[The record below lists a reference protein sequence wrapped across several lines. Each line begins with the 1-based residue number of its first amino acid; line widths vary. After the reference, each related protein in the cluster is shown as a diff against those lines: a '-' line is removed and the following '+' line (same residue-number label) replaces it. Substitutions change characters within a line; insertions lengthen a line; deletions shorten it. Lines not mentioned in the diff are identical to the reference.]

1 VLLAQ
6 LRAPI
11 VAQAAS
17 PQQRPRLISLDFKDA
32 DINNILRILAEF
44 SGLNIVTSDD
54 VKGKVTVR
62 LQNVPWQQALDSVVR
77 AAKLAYVQ
85 EGNIIRVDKLENLTK
100 EAEASFR
107 AEQREVEITQRRKEA
122 DLRLAEQ
129 ERAAALARQEFDV
142 KRLQLEGLLAPTVE
156 EVVKL
161 KYGHVGIKRVQ
172 TIDFFTD
179 VVTTQEEKGIEEA
192 ITGGIKKEEGK
203 SAGMLSPR
211 GSLTVDQR
219 TNSLIVRDVPDN
231 LTKIREFIDK
241 VDRATPSIQIEAR
254 LVEMSRQDARS
265 LGVIWGGAWTPRTSS
280 TGPVVDLRGAPPGGP
295 VSAETAGAA
304 TPTTA
309 ANFPAAL
316 GTIGSLL
323 AGSTPFGLGLG
334 WLASN
339 FALDIQLQALEG
351 QKRARTLSSPSL
363 LTVDNQ
369 PATVA
374 SGQKFPIISV
384 TAVGGTLQP
393 SITYTDITTRL
404 QVTPRA
410 VGDGRILM
418 TIAVKDDVFLNSVTG
433 AGLVAPVVS
442 TRNTITQAEIVDGG
456 TVVIAGLRQESFNN
470 DERGI
475 PWLSK
480 IPVLGWL
487 FKNDLTET
495 SRRELV
501 IFLTAKVVMGA
512 GQAGL
517 TPPALPTAPG
527 LPAPPGPSGQ
537 APTAV
542 PGPVSATSIMPGAAL
557 AAASGTPMT
566 SVGAPAPAPVT
577 VPAVRPPAP
586 LWRESG
592 NGDAGGAAAR
602 DRPRGELRLARGRG
616 VAGDRPGVHDP
627 SPRPHRALEGKLL
640 RRGAALDLLPGRRQP
655 VHLRGGLRPRAAGR
669 AWRSRD
675 SAGPVP
681 RRAPADDDAARVP
694 RDHGPRGQAAG

>member
-1 VLLAQ
+1 VVGSPVLLAQ

-11 VAQAAS
+11 VAQAAGG
-17 PQQRPRLISLDFKDA
+17 QQRPRLISLDFKDA

-44 SGLNIVTSDD
+44 SGLNIVTSED
-54 VKGKVTVR
+54 VKGKVTVK

-100 EAEASFR
+100 EAEAAFK
-107 AEQREVEITQRRKEA
+107 AEQREVEISQRRKEG

-129 ERAAALARQEFDV
+129 ERAAALARQEFEV
-142 KRLQLEGLLAPTVE
+142 KRLQLEGLLAPLVE

-179 VVTTQEEKGIEEA
+179 VVSTQEEKGVEDA

-203 SAGMLSPR
+203 PAGMLSPR

-231 LTKIREFIDK
+231 LGKIKDFVDK
-241 VDRATPSIQIEAR
+241 VDRPAPSIHIEAR
-254 LVEMSRQDARS
+254 LVEMARQDARS
-265 LGVIWGGAWTPRTSS
+265 LGIIWGGAWTPRTSS
-280 TGPVVDLRGAPPGGP
+280 NGPIIDVRGAPPGGP
-295 VSAETAGAA
+295 ISGETAGAA

-309 ANFPAAL
+309 ANFPASL
-316 GTIGSLL
+316 GTIGGLL
-323 AGSTPFGLGLG
+323 AGATPFGLGLG

-363 LTVDNQ
+363 MTVDNQ

-384 TAVGGTLQP
+384 TVVGGAQQA
-393 SITYTDITTRL
+393 SVTYTDVTTRL
-404 QVTPRA
+404 QVTPRV

-418 TIAVKDDVFLNSVTG
+418 TIAVKDDVFLQPVTG
-433 AGLVAPVVS
+433 AGLIAPVVS

-456 TVVIAGLRQESFNN
+456 TVVIAGLRQERFNN

-480 IPVLGWL
+480 VPVLGWL

-495 SRRELV
+495 ERRELV
-501 IFLTAKVVMGA
+501 VFLTAKVVSSP
-512 GQAGL
+512 GQAGVA
-517 TPPALPTAPG
+517 PPALPAAPG
-527 LPAPPGPSGQ
+527 VLAPPGPSGQ
-537 APTAV
+537 APTTIPKTVSAAALE
-542 PGPVSATSIMPGAAL
+542 PAPVSA
-557 AAASGTPMT
+557 
-566 SVGAPAPAPVT
+566 PV
-577 VPAVRPPAP
+577 VRPTM
-586 LWRESG
+586 
-592 NGDAGGAAAR
+592 
-602 DRPRGELRLARGRG
+602 
-616 VAGDRPGVHDP
+616 
-627 SPRPHRALEGKLL
+627 
-640 RRGAALDLLPGRRQP
+640 
-655 VHLRGGLRPRAAGR
+655 
-669 AWRSRD
+669 
-675 SAGPVP
+675 
-681 RRAPADDDAARVP
+681 PAD
-694 RDHGPRGQAAG
+694 QAGER

>member
-1 VLLAQ
+1 VLLGCAWTFAFVGAARGGEVAGGPVLLAQ

-11 VAQAAS
+11 VAQAAGA
-17 PQQRPRLISLDFKDA
+17 QQRPRLISLDFKDA

-54 VKGKVTVR
+54 VKGKVTVK

-100 EAEASFR
+100 EAEAAFK
-107 AEQREVEITQRRKEA
+107 AEQREVEISQRRKEA

-142 KRLQLEGLLAPTVE
+142 KRKQLEDLLAPLVE
-156 EVVKL
+156 EVLKL

-179 VVTTQEEKGIEEA
+179 IVTTHEEKGVEES

-203 SAGMLSPR
+203 PAGMLSPR

-219 TNSLIVRDVPDN
+219 TNSVIVRDVPDN
-231 LTKIREFIDK
+231 LGKIKDFIEK
-241 VDRATPSIQIEAR
+241 VDRPAPSIQIEAR

-265 LGVIWGGAWTPRTSS
+265 LGVIWGGAWTPRPSPN
-280 TGPVVDLRGAPPGGP
+280 GPIIDLRGAPPGGA
-295 VSAETAGAA
+295 VSSEAAGAA

-309 ANFPAAL
+309 ANFPASL

-323 AGSTPFGLGLG
+323 SGSTPFGLGLG

-339 FALDIQLQALEG
+339 FALDLQLQALEG

-363 LTVDNQ
+363 MTVDNQ

-384 TAVGGTLQP
+384 TVVNGAQQASV
-393 SITYTDITTRL
+393 TYTDVTTRL
-404 QVTPRA
+404 QVTPRV
-410 VGDGRILM
+410 VGEGRILM
-418 TIAVKDDVFLNSVTG
+418 TIAVKDDVFLQPVTG
-433 AGLVAPVVS
+433 AGLIAPVVS

-456 TVVIAGLRQESFNN
+456 TVVIAGLRQERFNN

-495 SRRELV
+495 ERRELV
-501 IFLTAKVVMGA
+501 VFLTGKIVASP

-517 TPPALPTAPG
+517 TPATLPAAPG
-527 LPAPPGPSGQ
+527 MPAPPGPSGQ
-537 APTAV
+537 APTTTIPKSVSA
-542 PGPVSATSIMPGAAL
+542 PGPSVPPGPSGQAPAGVSKPVSTAAL
-557 AAASGTPMT
+557 T
-566 SVGAPAPAPVT
+566 APA
-577 VPAVRPPAP
+577 VPAVRTTPPAGQ
-586 LWRESG
+586 S
-592 NGDAGGAAAR
+592 
-602 DRPRGELRLARGRG
+602 
-616 VAGDRPGVHDP
+616 GDR
-627 SPRPHRALEGKLL
+627 
-640 RRGAALDLLPGRRQP
+640 
-655 VHLRGGLRPRAAGR
+655 
-669 AWRSRD
+669 
-675 SAGPVP
+675 
-681 RRAPADDDAARVP
+681 
-694 RDHGPRGQAAG
+694 

>member
-11 VAQAAS
+11 VAQAAGG
-17 PQQRPRLISLDFKDA
+17 PQRPRLISLDFKDA

-54 VKGKVTVR
+54 VKGKVTVK

-100 EAEASFR
+100 EAEAAFK
-107 AEQREVEITQRRKEA
+107 AEQREVEISQRRKEA

-129 ERAAALARQEFDV
+129 ERAAALARQEFEV
-142 KRLQLEGLLAPTVE
+142 KRQQLEGLLAPLVE
-156 EVVKL
+156 EVVRL
-161 KYGHVGIKRVQ
+161 KYGHVGVKRVQ

-179 VVTTQEEKGIEEA
+179 VVSTQEEKGVEEA
-192 ITGGIKKEEGK
+192 ITGGMKKEEGK
-203 SAGMLSPR
+203 AAGMLSPR

-231 LTKIREFIDK
+231 LSKIKEFVDK
-241 VDRATPSIQIEAR
+241 VDRPTPSIHIEAR

-280 TGPVVDLRGAPPGGP
+280 NGPIIDLRGAPPGGP
-295 VSAETAGAA
+295 VSSETGGAA

-309 ANFPAAL
+309 ANFPASL
-316 GTIGSLL
+316 GTIGGLL

-363 LTVDNQ
+363 TTVDNQ

-384 TAVGGTLQP
+384 TVVGGAQQA
-393 SITYTDITTRL
+393 SVTYTDVTTRL
-404 QVTPRA
+404 QVTPRV

-418 TIAVKDDVFLNSVTG
+418 TIAVKDDVFLQPVTG
-433 AGLVAPVVS
+433 AGLIAPVVS

-456 TVVIAGLRQESFNN
+456 TAVIAGLRQERFNN
-470 DERGI
+470 DERGV

-495 SRRELV
+495 ERRELV
-501 IFLTAKVVMGA
+501 VFLTAKVVA
-512 GQAGL
+512 NPGQANVV
-517 TPPALPTAPG
+517 PPPLPAAPG
-527 LPAPPGPSGQ
+527 MPAPPGPSGQ
-537 APTAV
+537 APAPT
-542 PGPVSATSIMPGAAL
+542 PKTVSSAAL
-557 AAASGTPMT
+557 LPASVQT
-566 SVGAPAPAPVT
+566 PAPVQT
-577 VPAVRPPAP
+577 PAAVPAVRTGAPA
-586 LWRESG
+586 
-592 NGDAGGAAAR
+592 
-602 DRPRGELRLARGRG
+602 
-616 VAGDRPGVHDP
+616 
-627 SPRPHRALEGKLL
+627 
-640 RRGAALDLLPGRRQP
+640 
-655 VHLRGGLRPRAAGR
+655 
-669 AWRSRD
+669 D
-675 SAGPVP
+675 SAGE
-681 RRAPADDDAARVP
+681 R
-694 RDHGPRGQAAG
+694 